1 MIIDNILDERYY
13 KANEIEADVPKM
25 LDPHNMI
32 VFFKSEIQVAIQDQY
47 QEVCEQIKM
56 LKENHIFVKDAH

>member
-32 VFFKSEIQVAIQDQY
+32 VFFNKRIRT
-47 QEVCEQIKM
+47 
-56 LKENHIFVKDAH
+56 

>member
-1 MIIDNILDERYY
+1 MRSFDKSLQCKVLCKDIAYTDNKNTYRRMIIDNILDERYY

-32 VFFKSEIQVAIQDQY
+32 VFFKSEI
-47 QEVCEQIKM
+47 
-56 LKENHIFVKDAH
+56 